1 LAVRLVQA
9 LVLLAFLVLANLQVH
24 QVHQACLA
32 LPELLPLVAYQ
43 GTWLPG

>member
-1 LAVRLVQA
+1 VRLVQA
-9 LVLLAFLVLANLQVH
+9 LVLLAFLVLANL